1 MSPDAPVSLALPF
14 GAIGLVGGWLTADS
28 LHLQPPHDA
37 PRFLLAGVTPI
48 TAALLG
54 SYLTKRIGGVGGGG
68 AATSSAGAGAVDGAR
83 LVGAGWMEGPGR
95 WTRRGPIVAS
105 LLAVWA
111 IGVAGV
117 VNGMTIGLMVG
128 PAGMIIGAAFGAV
141 FSLPFIP
148 ALAVVLLAANR
159 VGRARAGSIVA
170 SADRRAVWAATAS
183 VIAVAALGAGAL
195 FGAPVAPEL
204 GRAAAAMG
212 LAVVGALF
220 VVDAAALARVLRL
233 PRGPMGAAAGGER
246 GDAGEVEVE
255 VEATGTR
262 GDSGAGRAWGEGR
275 ASTSVW
281 GTRCSSRWCGRPMPT
296 GERGRSPG
304 SCGATASAPWRRCG
318 QGWRGAGSRWRSGRR
333 SWGSRGG
340 DRGATRLP
348 AAGGRAGRRKR
359 GLGERGRGIWLDT

>member
-28 LHLQPPHDA
+28 LHLQPSHDA
-37 PRFLLAGVTPI
+37 ARFLLAGVTPI

-68 AATSSAGAGAVDGAR
+68 AATSRVGAGAVDGAR
-83 LVGAGWMEGPGR
+83 LVGAVWMEGPGR
-95 WTRRGPIVAS
+95 WTRRGPIVAG

-111 IGVAGV
+111 IVVAGV
-117 VNGMTIGLMVG
+117 VNGMTIGLMMG

-183 VIAVAALGAGAL
+183 VIAVAALGARAL

-204 GRAAAAMG
+204 GSAAAAMG
-212 LAVVGALF
+212 LALVGALF
-220 VVDAAALARVLRL
+220 VVDAAALARVLTL

-246 GDAGEVEVE
+246 GEVGEVEVE
-255 VEATGTR
+255 IEATGDAGGKRSGTGVGRGERVDLGLGDEVHVEVVRPTHAYRGTRQIARIVR
-262 GDSGAGRAWGEGR
+262 GDRERAAAVLQAGLARGGIALAIGAALWGQ
-275 ASTSVW
+275 
-281 GTRCSSRWCGRPMPT
+281 
-296 GERGRSPG
+296 
-304 SCGATASAPWRRCG
+304 PWR
-318 QGWRGAGSRWRSGRR
+318 
-333 SWGSRGG
+333 
-340 DRGATRLP
+340 
-348 AAGGRAGRRKR
+348 
-359 GLGERGRGIWLDT
+359 

>member
-1 MSPDAPVSLALPF
+1 MPRSTSDSMSPDAPVSLVLPF

-28 LHLQPPHDA
+28 FHLQPPHDA

-54 SYLTKRIGGVGGGG
+54 SYLTTRIGGVGSGG
-68 AATSSAGAGAVDGAR
+68 AATSSAGAGAADGAR
-83 LVGAGWMEGPGR
+83 LVDAGWMEGPGR

-117 VNGMTIGLMVG
+117 VNGMTIGLLVG

-170 SADRRAVWAATAS
+170 SADRRAVWAATAA
-183 VIAVAALGAGAL
+183 VIAVAALGARAL

-204 GRAAAAMG
+204 GRVVAAMG
-212 LAVVGALF
+212 LAAVGALF
-220 VVDAAALARVLRL
+220 VVDAVAMARVLTL
-233 PRGPMGAAAGGER
+233 PRRPMGAGEGGER
-246 GDAGEVEVE
+246 GDSGEVEVE
-255 VEATGTR
+255 VEAEATGEAGGKRSATGVGRGEMVDLGLGDEVQVEVVRPTHAYRGTR
-262 GDSGAGRAWGEGR
+262 QIARIVRGNRERAVAALRAGLARGGIALAIGAALWGE
-275 ASTSVW
+275 
-281 GTRCSSRWCGRPMPT
+281 
-296 GERGRSPG
+296 
-304 SCGATASAPWRRCG
+304 PWR
-318 QGWRGAGSRWRSGRR
+318 
-333 SWGSRGG
+333 
-340 DRGATRLP
+340 
-348 AAGGRAGRRKR
+348 
-359 GLGERGRGIWLDT
+359 

>member
-1 MSPDAPVSLALPF
+1 MPRSTPDSMSPDGPVPLALPF

-28 LHLQPPHDA
+28 FHLQPPYEA

-54 SYLTKRIGGVGGGG
+54 SYLTKRIGGVGSGG
-68 AATSSAGAGAVDGAR
+68 AATSSAGAGAVEAAPA
-83 LVGAGWMEGPGR
+83 VGAGWMEGPGR

-170 SADRRAVWAATAS
+170 SADRRAVWAATAA
-183 VIAVAALGAGAL
+183 VIAVAALGARAL
-195 FGAPVAPEL
+195 FGAPAAPEL
-204 GRAAAAMG
+204 GRVVAGIG
-212 LAVVGALF
+212 LAAVGALL
-220 VVDAAALARVLRL
+220 VVDAVAMARVLAL
-233 PRGPMGAAAGGER
+233 PRRPMGAGAGGGR
-246 GDAGEVEVE
+246 GGSGEVEVE
-255 VEATGTR
+255 VEATGEAGGKRSGMGVGMGERVDLGLGDEVHVEVVRPTHAYRGARQIARIVR
-262 GDSGAGRAWGEGR
+262 GDRERAVAALRAGLARGGIALAIGAALWVE
-275 ASTSVW
+275 
-281 GTRCSSRWCGRPMPT
+281 
-296 GERGRSPG
+296 
-304 SCGATASAPWRRCG
+304 PWR
-318 QGWRGAGSRWRSGRR
+318 
-333 SWGSRGG
+333 
-340 DRGATRLP
+340 
-348 AAGGRAGRRKR
+348 
-359 GLGERGRGIWLDT
+359 